1 MGQSISAAAIA
12 YHCQE
17 YHQACPAEHLGVEE
31 SMKKSVDHVA
41 QDVASL
47 GLIMKRTV
55 RSARSGVASVIAA

>member
-47 GLIMKRTV
+47 GLIMKRVGHSV
-55 RSARSGVASVIAA
+55 RSWVTSVIEA